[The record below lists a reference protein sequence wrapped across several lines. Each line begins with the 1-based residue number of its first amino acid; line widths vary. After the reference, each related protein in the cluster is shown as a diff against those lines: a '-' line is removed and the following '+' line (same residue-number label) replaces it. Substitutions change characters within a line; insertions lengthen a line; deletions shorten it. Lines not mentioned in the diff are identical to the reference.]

1 MLFIFFAHPRLS
13 TNYNP
18 MHGSIKTLVCNGIAW
33 SQQTSQRGISLPN
46 LKTRSLS
53 LQIHH
58 SHEQN
63 LNLHIWIH
71 RKITNNWTWIVTQKD
86 GIWMISVEFILI
98 YKYKKN
104 QIYNLLQCK
113 IITFSFHTLYS
124 VCEIRHLVIYELK
137 VLFIFVCLCFILI
150 KSSNQSSRNVHTS
163 AVIEALSQMMSEL
176 TFAISIKKSKPF
188 LWLNSCFYSPTD
200 F

>member
-104 QIYNLLQCK
+104 PLQSIAMQNNYIFFSHIIFCLWNKASCHLWAQGSIYICLLTFYSNK
-113 IITFSFHTLYS
+113 IIQP
-124 VCEIRHLVIYELK
+124 K
-137 VLFIFVCLCFILI
+137 
-150 KSSNQSSRNVHTS
+150 
-163 AVIEALSQMMSEL
+163 
-176 TFAISIKKSKPF
+176 
-188 LWLNSCFYSPTD
+188 
-200 F
+200 